1 VTRPLTEV
9 AHSVGVAV
17 AAWEQAVF
25 GGRGPG
31 GVPPDWSGPAA
42 DAARTAGSRILERGG
57 GLLDR
62 ARRLTAVLADIA
74 STANTVTTAGTGR
87 PTLDPARDA
96 RLTAALLA
104 AARPGP
110 AAVGAPA
117 DGPAPASVA
126 HWWAGLDAA
135 ERGRLTAERPE
146 LVGGLDGVPAADRD
160 RANRRRLAAARDG
173 ARAEEAALDAA
184 RDHVDGFGDLQDLE
198 DRLAAVRARLGRLA
212 AVDAA
217 SAGPGHE
224 LLDLDPASGRAAVA
238 VGDVDHAGHVGVFV
252 PGFTARPEDL
262 PGRVAELDA
271 LAASAGPDTAV
282 VAWYDYVA
290 PQWSGITDPSRS
302 VLGTGPATDAA
313 GPLAAFLTGME
324 AARAAPA
331 HLTAIGHSYGS
342 LTLAQALPA
351 APAVDD
357 VVLLGSPG
365 VTPAPDRPGH
375 VWVGEA
381 RGDPIADT
389 GWFGADPS
397 SAPGVHRLATTGS
410 RGHGG
415 YLRPGST
422 GAAGVAAVVAG
433 RPDDVVE
440 DRAPGVG
447 DRLRGLLGA
456 RALRPGR

>member
-1 VTRPLTEV
+1 MTAPLTEV
-9 AHSVGVAV
+9 AASLGVAV
-17 AAWEQAVF
+17 AAWERAVL
-25 GGRGPG
+25 GDAHAVPG
-31 GVPPDWSGPAA
+31 GPPGWSGPAA
-42 DAARTAGSRILERGG
+42 EAARAAGIRLLERGG

-62 ARRLTAVLADIA
+62 ARRLAAVLADVA
-74 STANTVTTAGTGR
+74 ATA
-87 PTLDPARDA
+87 DPAPGPVGDA
-96 RLTAALLA
+96 RLTEALLA
-104 AARPGP
+104 AARPVPAGP
-110 AAVGAPA
+110 GAPV
-117 DGPAPASVA
+117 DGPAPTAVA

-135 ERGRLTAERPE
+135 ERGRLTEERPE

-160 RANRRRLAAARDG
+160 RANRHRLAAARSD

-198 DRLAAVRARLGRLA
+198 GRLAAVRARLDRLA

-217 SAGPGHE
+217 AAGPGHD

-271 LAASAGPDTAV
+271 LAARAGPGTAV
-282 VAWYDYVA
+282 VAWYDYAA
-290 PQWSGITDPSRS
+290 PQWSGVADPARS
-302 VLGTGPATDAA
+302 VLGTRPATDAA
-313 GPLAAFLTGME
+313 GRLASFLTGVG
-324 AARAAPA
+324 AARPDPV
-331 HLTAIGHSYGS
+331 HLTAIGHSYGT
-342 LTLAQALPA
+342 LTVAQALPA

-365 VTPAPDRPGH
+365 VTPPPDRPGR

-397 SAPGVHRLATTGS
+397 SVPGVHRLATTGS
-410 RGHGG
+410 RGHEG

-422 GAAGVAAVVAG
+422 SAAGVAAVVAG

-440 DRAPGVG
+440 ERATGVG
-447 DRLRGLLGA
+447 DRLRGLLGP
-456 RALRPGR
+456 RALGPGP